1 MHSLALTEV
10 HTCTRAHV
18 QESRP
23 WDGTGAMIPPQ
34 VSSLPGSSSYLRS
47 FLFFFFMFFSYFP
60 AFALSSSV
68 WASQVVQMVKNL
80 PAMQET
86 HVRTLGQEDL
96 REDLLEKE
104 TAAHSSI
111 LARRIPWKKEAGRS
125 QTTGSQRVR
134 HV

>member
-1 MHSLALTEV
+1 
-10 HTCTRAHV
+10 
-18 QESRP
+18 
-23 WDGTGAMIPPQ
+23 
-34 VSSLPGSSSYLRS
+34 
-47 FLFFFFMFFSYFP
+47 
-60 AFALSSSV
+60 
-68 WASQVVQMVKNL
+68 MVKNL